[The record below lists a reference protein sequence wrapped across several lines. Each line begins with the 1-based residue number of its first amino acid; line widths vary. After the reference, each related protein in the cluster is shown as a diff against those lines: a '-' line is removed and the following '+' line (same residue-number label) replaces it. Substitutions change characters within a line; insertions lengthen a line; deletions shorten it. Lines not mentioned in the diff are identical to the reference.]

1 MKLGVCVPYRNREE
15 HMKKFVPH
23 IHKFLNDRG
32 IEHSIYLGHQ
42 NDDELFNRGLMKNV
56 AAIAAFEDGCDYIVW
71 HDIDMVPEDES
82 CDYSFPTDNPQH
94 IAVRISQSDYMLKYE
109 EYFGGAVLFSKEQ
122 AYKTNGYSNDYWDWG
137 MEDDDLFWRCV
148 LEGMADKQI
157 HQTIENQSFG
167 KFNGVNSFIEI
178 LPSNNLRNAISD
190 SHTISVLVKAD
201 QQIEKVP
208 IWLIG
213 DTKRQFV
220 EYPIFRKPGY
230 DYGLSF
236 NNSRAYTAMLWDS
249 RKNHIYQWMKR
260 YENQWSWVT
269 MVLDAKNKKMH
280 LYMNGNES
288 DARNGTGTSSPIDF
302 DFPLKRYGVEPFF
315 VGHTPSPGTQTH
327 AKWFKG
333 NIAKIKVWN
342 KAFNN
347 DEVRNSIFGNAFEK
361 TAILNLNFNGMVKD
375 DSYLKHR
382 MVNQNVDIESDNVE
396 VPSTILPY
404 RRDGKFECLP
414 HQTEGIIE
422 EGGIQK
428 WAKGET
434 TAANERRYVLNMQ
447 QGSIN
452 HKTDGLSNAKER
464 YEFISKEQIM
474 DIPNAFMVNVKTIR
488 K

>member
-1 MKLGVCVPYRNREE
+1 MC
-15 HMKKFVPH
+15 
-23 IHKFLNDRG
+23 
-32 IEHSIYLGHQ
+32 
-42 NDDELFNRGLMKNV
+42 
-56 AAIAAFEDGCDYIVW
+56 
-71 HDIDMVPEDES
+71 ES
-82 CDYSFPTDNPQH
+82 
-94 IAVRISQSDYMLKYE
+94 
-109 EYFGGAVLFSKEQ
+109 
-122 AYKTNGYSNDYWDWG
+122 
-137 MEDDDLFWRCV
+137 
-148 LEGMADKQI
+148 DKQVFC
-157 HQTIENQSFG
+157 SLD
-167 KFNGVNSFIEI
+167 GVNSLLEI

-213 DTKRQFV
+213 DTQRQFV

-236 NNSRAYTAMLWDS
+236 NNSRAYTSMLWDS
-249 RKNHIYQWMKR
+249 KKNHLYQWMKR

-288 DARNGTGTSSPIDF
+288 DARSGTGTNSPLYF
-302 DFPLKRYGVEPFF
+302 DFPLKRYGIEPFF

-333 NIAKIKVWN
+333 DIAKIKVWN

-347 DEVRNSIFGNAFEK
+347 DEVRNSIFENAFEK
-361 TAILNLNFNGMVKD
+361 TAILNLSFNGMAKD

-382 MVNQNVDIESDNVE
+382 LTNQNVDIELDNIE
-396 VPSTILPY
+396 IPSTILPY

-422 EGGIQK
+422 VGGIQK

-452 HKTDGLSNAKER
+452 YKADGLSNVKER
-464 YEFISKEQIM
+464 YEFISKEQIG
-474 DIPNAFMVNVKTIR
+474 DIPNAFMVNVKAIR